1 MAIDT
6 RSKRASSARF
16 GQPWMVAVVLP
27 DGNINEQVDRQHQAW
42 VYSGILAGLLVTP
55 PQKWDSYQVCV
66 CDRMPQMKLPHP

>member
-6 RSKRASSARF
+6 RSKRASSVRF

-42 VYSGILAGLLVTP
+42 VYSGILAGLLATP